1 MMDLT
6 GKTALITG
14 ASRGIGKAIAL
25 KLAGQGANIAIPYL
39 GDPAE
44 AEQAQK
50 EIETLGVK
58 CVMYVCDVSSFE
70 ASKEVVEKVIEEF
83 GGVDILVN
91 NAGIVRDKLI
101 LSMKEEDFDR
111 VIDTNLKGAF
121 HMIKH
126 LYRNFIRKRAGR
138 IINIASVAGLMGNAG
153 QANYAAAKAG
163 MIGLAKTTAKEL
175 AGWGITCNVVA
186 PGFVATDMT
195 GKLPEQVL
203 SAAQEAIPLKRMG
216 SPEEIAAV
224 CTFLASDGAG
234 YITGAVIP
242 VDGGLNM

>member
-1 MMDLT
+1 M
-6 GKTALITG
+6 
-14 ASRGIGKAIAL
+14 
-25 KLAGQGANIAIPYL
+25 
-39 GDPAE
+39 
-44 AEQAQK
+44 
-50 EIETLGVK
+50 
-58 CVMYVCDVSSFE
+58 
-70 ASKEVVEKVIEEF
+70 
-83 GGVDILVN
+83 
-91 NAGIVRDKLI
+91 
-101 LSMKEEDFDR
+101 
-111 VIDTNLKGAF
+111 IDTNLKGAF

>member
-1 MMDLT
+1 MNKVAGTSANVVID
-6 GKTALITG
+6 
-14 ASRGIGKAIAL
+14 ASDIL
-25 KLAGQGANIAIPYL
+25 
-39 GDPAE
+39 
-44 AEQAQK
+44 AEQAH
-50 EIETLGVK
+50 T
-58 CVMYVCDVSSFE
+58 
-70 ASKEVVEKVIEEF
+70 
-83 GGVDILVN
+83 
-91 NAGIVRDKLI
+91 DKLGADEH
-101 LSMKEEDFDR
+101 KQHGEEHEHPFCR
-111 VIDTNLKGAF
+111 PL
-121 HMIKH
+121 
-126 LYRNFIRKRAGR
+126 
-138 IINIASVAGLMGNAG
+138 
-153 QANYAAAKAG
+153 
-163 MIGLAKTTAKEL
+163 AKEL

>member
-1 MMDLT
+1 M
-6 GKTALITG
+6 
-14 ASRGIGKAIAL
+14 
-25 KLAGQGANIAIPYL
+25 
-39 GDPAE
+39 
-44 AEQAQK
+44 
-50 EIETLGVK
+50 GVRAR
-58 CVMYVCDVSSFE
+58 CYRCDVSSFE
-70 ASKEVVEKVIEEF
+70 ETALTTGQVLKDF

-91 NAGIVRDKLI
+91 NAGITRDGLI
-101 LSMKEEDFDR
+101 FQMKEEDFDR